1 MYRSNGQTLPPAL
14 LFIQI
19 TGVTVLAGMDHDIP
33 RSDPKVAA
41 VTGLSLACVVYQC
54 CAKPILDEQDF
65 KIKKAR
71 MEAKKAMSKKK

>member
-1 MYRSNGQTLPPAL
+1 MPPS
-14 LFIQI
+14 LF
-19 TGVTVLAGMDHDIP
+19 
-33 RSDPKVAA
+33 SDNPVPVSELHPAAMAIAA
-41 VTGLSLACVVYQC
+41 VLGLSLACVVYQC